1 MSLLVD
7 LKHML
12 DNANRL
18 LVAQQSVMEQ
28 TQFTAVV
35 ASLHDSILAKI
46 AGLPSVSIAE
56 CHELAGIIGMTVFS
70 VAQKAK
76 LNTVLTSRC
85 LSALQGLGDMPAAAS
100 KQQTQGCNYPSV
112 FLTHHDW
119 HTMDDPHKSAMQK
132 ITTVVN
138 RFRLLGLT
146 NPTEMA
152 YKHLAALVIAT
163 HCAGSTP
170 EQMYNIV
177 VELKNAFGARRKES
191 PPCFRMAE
199 FPDSP
204 SFLPATVAAS
214 GYPDPHDRHADRCI
228 DGLAE
233 ILATIP
239 LRLSNRCLRPAAK
252 GVASA
257 AAESHVDATASGVI
271 AQVLSH
277 LGMSMGGMQAPR
289 QDPLITFLNRPGGQQ
304 HPQLQQ
310 QQQQQG
316 TIARMPFPQAITG
329 MPPHTPAGAH
339 MHALPIGP
347 AGGMAGAVGGA
358 LPPAQ
363 ALHRGGSS
371 GSGSPFPPLEGIGGA
386 AGHAAGAGHAGEVLA
401 AACGEEKKPERI
413 VDLME
418 AIAGGPPKP
427 EAVAAADGEAAA
439 SMKTP
444 MKSTKKSRPS
454 RRHTQ
459 LQAKQKLRQPHAPRP
474 RPRPSRRVCCLV
486 APSAEDARACFT
498 IICLCVWAGLSCSS
512 PSLVACLS
520 YLDRKIRW
528 LRTVQEPKVLW

>member
-56 CHELAGIIGMTVFS
+56 YHELAGIIGMTVFS

-132 ITTVVN
+132 ISTVVN

-204 SFLPATVAAS
+204 SFLPATVASS

-257 AAESHVDATASGVI
+257 AAESHVDAMTSGVI

-277 LGMSMGGMQAPR
+277 LGMNMG
-289 QDPLITFLNRPGGQQ
+289 
-304 HPQLQQ
+304 
-310 QQQQQG
+310 
-316 TIARMPFPQAITG
+316 
-329 MPPHTPAGAH
+329 
-339 MHALPIGP
+339 
-347 AGGMAGAVGGA
+347 
-358 LPPAQ
+358 
-363 ALHRGGSS
+363 
-371 GSGSPFPPLEGIGGA
+371 
-386 AGHAAGAGHAGEVLA
+386 GHAGPETRPFDYLSEQARRTAASPA
-401 AACGEEKKPERI
+401 AA
-413 VDLME
+413 
-418 AIAGGPPKP
+418 
-427 EAVAAADGEAAA
+427 AAA
-439 SMKTP
+439 SARFHRLNAIPTCHH
-444 MKSTKKSRPS
+444 
-454 RRHTQ
+454 RHANTYTC
-459 LQAKQKLRQPHAPRP
+459 RCTHACIAHWPGWRHG
-474 RPRPSRRVCCLV
+474 RCCRGCI
-486 APSAEDARACFT
+486 AT
-498 IICLCVWAGLSCSS
+498 S
-512 PSLVACLS
+512 PSIAPGRIFRQRVSISSTRRDRRCCRSCGGCRSCRGGACGRMWRREETRKNCGS
-520 YLDRKIRW
+520 DGSDRG
-528 LRTVQEPKVLW
+528 RTAKA